1 MTRRG
6 RFMTKSAG
14 CVVAA
19 LPLVVLG
26 CQDQG
31 RPDSMP
37 NANGTPNEKVT
48 QAPMKLD
55 DSTKTNIVLR
65 QLHAAN
71 QEEVDLGKIAVD
83 KAQNADVKKFAQD
96 MVSDHSAADGKL
108 TALAKRMNIDLGMSA
123 LDPVEK
129 ALSEASDDGKR
140 TLRGQTGTSFDV
152 AYIAPQVDKHTF
164 ALKLLEQGQKTASGD
179 VKSLLEEMRPT
190 VEGHL
195 DHAKNVM
202 RLLTFSGAAIGGGPA
217 VGEPTPG
224 QVPPAVKHPMR
235 NKPAEPVR

>member
-14 CVVAA
+14 WIVAS

-37 NANGTPNEKVT
+37 NAQVTP
-48 QAPMKLD
+48 APMKLD

-71 QEEVDLGKIAVD
+71 QEEVDLGRLATD
-83 KAQNADVKKFAQD
+83 KSQNADVKKFAQD
-96 MVSDHSAADGKL
+96 MVNDHSAADAKL
-108 TALAKRMNIDLGMSA
+108 TSLAKRMNIDLGMTA
-123 LDPVEK
+123 TNPVEK
-129 ALSEASDDGKR
+129 ALSEASEESKR
-140 TLRGQTGTSFDV
+140 SLRELSGSWFDV
-152 AYIAPQVDKHTF
+152 AYIAPQADKHTF
-164 ALKLLEQGQKTASGD
+164 ALKLVDEGQKTASGD

-195 DHAKNVM
+195 EHAKNVL
-202 RLLTFSGAAIGGGPA
+202 RDLSFTSAIGGGPA
-217 VGEPTPG
+217 VREPATA
-224 QVPPAVKHPMR
+224 VPPAGKHDHPMR
-235 NKPAEPVR
+235 SRETNPKMP